1 MMRRI
6 VNALLLRDGHVLLAR
21 RSPTR
26 RAYPDRW
33 SFPGGHVEAGETF
46 EQALGRELQEEI
58 GVCPQTYR
66 LVDAIADPEAME
78 TTYHLYVVTAWTGEP
93 LIRDHEH
100 TALTW
105 FTLGSA
111 AALDDLA
118 LEAYRPLFRRLAT
131 DHVS

>member
-1 MMRRI
+1 MRQI

-33 SFPGGHVEAGETF
+33 SFPGGHVEAGEAL
-46 EQALGRELQEEI
+46 EQTLHRELQEELGI
-58 GVCPQTYR
+58 SPQTYR
-66 LVDAIADPEAME
+66 AIEEIADPVAAD
-78 TTYHLYVVTAWTGEP
+78 TTYYLYAVTAWRGTP
-93 LIRDHEH
+93 IIRDDEH

-118 LEAYRPLFRRLAT
+118 LEAYRPLFRRLA
-131 DHVS
+131 DARL

>member
-1 MMRRI
+1 MRQI

-58 GVCPQTYR
+58 GVCPQSYR
-66 LVDAIADPEAME
+66 LVDAIADPEATG

-93 LIRDHEH
+93 LIRDDEH

-118 LEAYRPLFRRLAT
+118 LEAYRPLFRSLAT

>member
-1 MMRRI
+1 MMRQI
-6 VNALLLRDGHVLLAR
+6 VNALLLRDGQVLLAK
-21 RSPTR
+21 RSPHR

-46 EQALGRELQEEI
+46 EQALRRELQEELGI
-58 GVCPQTYR
+58 SPQTYQP
-66 LVDAIADPEAME
+66 LEEIADPEAAD
-78 TTYHLYVVTAWTGEP
+78 TTYHLYAVTAWTGVP
-93 LIRDHEH
+93 IIRDDEH

-118 LEAYRPLFRRLAT
+118 LDAYRPLFRRLA
-131 DHVS
+131 DARP